1 MFVNRITYYSLPTL
15 LFFSGLYALRSD
27 IENCIDNMWVGDL
40 LSYVYKACTTS
51 DLFNILLTLSLVYI
65 FYTLG
70 KKIYLIKG
78 SLLRCIGYIFVIV
91 YLFTCKHY
99 FFATISFINIDYDS
113 LLIVSFLSLL
123 IIDVVAIARK
133 FLSVQ
138 NINCSPYDD
147 QKGYCMD
154 NVYTDY
160 KDIGWDN
167 YVKDL
172 LALMPKER
180 LKNESLAIGI
190 SGNWGSGKTS
200 FLKNMQRHMKDDFQV
215 ISFNPWKCVGKE
227 QIISQFFSL
236 LREQA
241 EKNDELLQDA
251 IQKYRDV
258 ILDIDIHPS
267 ITFLTKVLSL
277 NKDEESL
284 DSLKDK
290 IEKAIIVDGA
300 KPFAIFIDDL
310 DRLEGNELFEVL
322 RLIRITANFRNVV
335 FIVAYDRNYICNVLN
350 EVMNIRCA
358 DEYIQ
363 KIFHLEV
370 SLPKFENETLL
381 EVFMEETVRIL
392 SLERSKAARLRL
404 SVKQLFSSGKISFTD
419 FVPNFRQA
427 RRFANIF
434 ALNFKSVITHTKDI
448 TVKDFIGIELIH
460 FAYPDIYKTLMNK
473 PMTLLKQ
480 KPKASSKLSV
490 FVYKSND
497 NTPCAQLLSNLF
509 STSETTKETAK
520 EIRAQISFA
529 NYFCYR
535 LPNNAI
541 GVTEFEM
548 TMIADEIDYVR
559 DKVQN
564 WMKIKNSFN
573 SLYEHF
579 MGYYMH
585 NYIDAKVICNY
596 ICALVEF
603 LPSLSYNGID
613 NICSGRN
620 WVRDGV
626 NLDKLQTQIISIFEY
641 AIETKPYLEKINHL
655 LTCFYTITPDYCDPD
670 EISLDLLSLNQLSML
685 ASKSLAKYI
694 KYKGL
699 PSPCEISKK
708 SSTFHTFLV
717 SACYV
722 DDYYMEDDEF
732 FDINSNLMCDELIK
746 QYQGLEAD
754 IVMFREFIA
763 PYQIETD
770 DPSELESEARNI
782 KNNIVSI
789 FGSLKSFEEFVQK
802 TFTMNEE
809 IKKKMKQILNI

>member
-1 MFVNRITYYSLPTL
+1 M
-15 LFFSGLYALRSD
+15 
-27 IENCIDNMWVGDL
+27 
-40 LSYVYKACTTS
+40 
-51 DLFNILLTLSLVYI
+51 
-65 FYTLG
+65 
-70 KKIYLIKG
+70 
-78 SLLRCIGYIFVIV
+78 
-91 YLFTCKHY
+91 
-99 FFATISFINIDYDS
+99 
-113 LLIVSFLSLL
+113 
-123 IIDVVAIARK
+123 
-133 FLSVQ
+133 
-138 NINCSPYDD
+138 
-147 QKGYCMD
+147 
-154 NVYTDY
+154 
-160 KDIGWDN
+160 
-167 YVKDL
+167 
-172 LALMPKER
+172 
-180 LKNESLAIGI
+180 
-190 SGNWGSGKTS
+190 
-200 FLKNMQRHMKDDFQV
+200 
-215 ISFNPWKCVGKE
+215 
-227 QIISQFFSL
+227 
-236 LREQA
+236 
-241 EKNDELLQDA
+241 
-251 IQKYRDV
+251 
-258 ILDIDIHPS
+258 
-267 ITFLTKVLSL
+267 
-277 NKDEESL
+277 
-284 DSLKDK
+284 
-290 IEKAIIVDGA
+290 
-300 KPFAIFIDDL
+300 
-310 DRLEGNELFEVL
+310 
-322 RLIRITANFRNVV
+322 
-335 FIVAYDRNYICNVLN
+335 
-350 EVMNIRCA
+350 
-358 DEYIQ
+358 
-363 KIFHLEV
+363 
-370 SLPKFENETLL
+370 
-381 EVFMEETVRIL
+381 
-392 SLERSKAARLRL
+392 
-404 SVKQLFSSGKISFTD
+404 
-419 FVPNFRQA
+419 
-427 RRFANIF
+427 
-434 ALNFKSVITHTKDI
+434 
-448 TVKDFIGIELIH
+448 
-460 FAYPDIYKTLMNK
+460 
-473 PMTLLKQ
+473 
-480 KPKASSKLSV
+480 
-490 FVYKSND
+490 
-497 NTPCAQLLSNLF
+497 LSNLF

-579 MGYYMH
+579 MGYYIH
-585 NYIDAKVICNY
+585 NYVDAKVICNY